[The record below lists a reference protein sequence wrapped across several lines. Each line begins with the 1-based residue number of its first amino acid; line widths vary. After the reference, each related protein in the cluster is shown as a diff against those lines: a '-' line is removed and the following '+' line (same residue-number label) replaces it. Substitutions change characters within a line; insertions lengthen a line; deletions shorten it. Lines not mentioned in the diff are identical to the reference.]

1 MKEPTEEEMTFTP
14 RDSLERVDRIVRAFA
29 GYGSFL
35 RLGEETLTV
44 VRGEV
49 IPGGRKRPPAP
60 CVWNTASPEYA
71 LEGGW
76 LRLYESRT
84 QEGGNQA

>member
-1 MKEPTEEEMTFTP
+1 MTFTP

-29 GYGSFL
+29 GYGIFL

-49 IPGGRKRPPAP
+49 IPGGAEAPPGALRMEHGVP
-60 CVWNTASPEYA
+60 QYA